1 MRALF
6 ILSLALMAVALPL
19 SGAGAAPQI
28 LGVIASNGV
37 VPLHC
42 ADGACTAELSTFCLQ
57 QDRRVPSAGTEYDA
71 VSGNGVTLVV
81 TTADGD
87 TRRLDALDYVQFVS
101 VRNYTAVMVS
111 IPAKELAV
119 LEAVSAAV
127 EIGEGVALVPEAVA
141 GDQRPQT
148 DADVAIAVGALRTA
162 GTWFV
167 DRSAAATTARALNRI
182 VNVLSPD
189 AHASVT
195 PRDSLWQDTVVRYEN
210 DLDTPGLSR
219 AARVYESCHANAMRD
234 TDAGLRWCLQL
245 RHDAL
250 IIDLN
255 SDYWAS
261 LRTGS

>member
-57 QDRRVPSAGTEYDA
+57 QDRRVPPAGTEFNA
-71 VSGNGVTLVV
+71 VTDNGVTLVV

-87 TRRLDALDYVQFVS
+87 IRQLGALDYVQFVS
-101 VRNYTAVMVS
+101 VRSYTAVMVS
-111 IPAKELAV
+111 VPSKKLAM
-119 LEAVSAAV
+119 LGAVSAAV
-127 EIGEGVALVPEAVA
+127 EIGEGVALVPDPVA
-141 GDQRPQT
+141 GDHRPQT
-148 DADVAIAVGALRTA
+148 DADVAIAVGVLRTA
-162 GTWFV
+162 GTWIV
-167 DRSAAATTARALNRI
+167 DRSGAATAARALNRI
-182 VNVLSPD
+182 VNALSPD

-195 PRDSLWQDTVVRYEN
+195 PRDLLWHDTVERYEE
-210 DLDTPGLSR
+210 DLDRPGLSR
-219 AARVYESCHANAMRD
+219 AARVYESCHAHAVRD
-234 TDAGLRWCLQL
+234 TDAGLRWCLQK

-250 IIDLN
+250 ILEFN

>member
-6 ILSLALMAVALPL
+6 ILSLALMAVALSL

-37 VPLHC
+37 MPLNC
-42 ADGACTAELSTFCLQ
+42 TDGACTAELSTFCLQ
-57 QDRRVPSAGTEYDA
+57 QDRRVPPAGTAYNA
-71 VSGNGVTLVV
+71 VTGNGVTLVV

-87 TRRLDALDYVQFVS
+87 IHRLGALDYVQFVS
-101 VRNYTAVMVS
+101 ARNYTAVMVS
-111 IPAKELAV
+111 VPANELAV
-119 LEAVSAAV
+119 LGAVSAAV
-127 EIGEGVALVPEAVA
+127 EIGEGAALVPDPVA
-141 GDQRPQT
+141 GDHRPQT
-148 DADVAIAVGALRTA
+148 DADVAIAVGALRTGA
-162 GTWFV
+162 TGIV
-167 DRSAAATTARALNRI
+167 DRAAAATTARALNRI
-182 VNVLSPD
+182 VNALSPD

-195 PRDSLWQDTVVRYEN
+195 PRDALWHDTVERYEE
-210 DLDTPGLSR
+210 DLDTPGLSL
-219 AARVYESCHANAMRD
+219 AARVYESCHARAVQD

-250 IIDLN
+250 IIELN

>member
-6 ILSLALMAVALPL
+6 ILSLALLAVALPL
-19 SGAGAAPQI
+19 SSASAAPQI
-28 LGVIASNGV
+28 LGLIASNSV

-57 QDRRVPSAGTEYDA
+57 QDRQVPPAGTEYNA
-71 VSGNGVTLVV
+71 VGDNGVTLVV

-87 TRRLDALDYVQFVS
+87 TRRLGALDYVRFVS
-101 VRNYTAVMVS
+101 LRNYTAVIVS
-111 IPAKELAV
+111 VPAKELAV
-119 LEAVSAAV
+119 LGAVSAAV
-127 EIGEGVALVPEAVA
+127 EIGEGVALVPESVA
-141 GDQRPQT
+141 GDHRPQT
-148 DADVAIAVGALRTA
+148 DADVAIAAGVLRTA
-162 GTWFV
+162 GTRIV
-167 DRSAAATTARALNRI
+167 DRDDAATTARALNRI

-195 PRDSLWQDTVVRYEN
+195 PRVSLWQDTVERYEE
-210 DLDTPGLSR
+210 DLDAPGLIR
-219 AARVYESCHANAMRD
+219 AARVYESCHADETHD

-250 IIDLN
+250 IIELN
-255 SDYWAS
+255 SDYWES